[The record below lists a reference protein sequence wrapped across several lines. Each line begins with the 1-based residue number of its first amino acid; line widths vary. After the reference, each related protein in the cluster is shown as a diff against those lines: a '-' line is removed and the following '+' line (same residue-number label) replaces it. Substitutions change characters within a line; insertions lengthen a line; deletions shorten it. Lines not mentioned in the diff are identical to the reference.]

1 MRRNPERLLLVEGDE
16 DKRVL
21 PWLIERAGVS
31 WGSKKEPVVIIE
43 ALDGAENLLAA
54 GVIETYLKQ
63 SGLSALGVI
72 VDADEDAAARW
83 QSILARISGRF
94 QNLPKVIPSKGF
106 VVRGDDG
113 PAFGAWIMPDNISRG
128 MLETF
133 LLFLRP
139 NTNLPLQQLSSEV
152 VAQAKRIGAP
162 FSPAH
167 QDKAQIHSWLA
178 WQDPPGAQMHNAI
191 MQGMLRETSP
201 YLTTFVE
208 WFCLLYGLPKS

>member
-1 MRRNPERLLLVEGDE
+1 MVEGDE

-83 QSILARISGRF
+83 QSILAHF
-94 QNLPKVIPSKGF
+94 WTLSK
-106 VVRGDDG
+106 
-113 PAFGAWIMPDNISRG
+113 
-128 MLETF
+128 
-133 LLFLRP
+133 
-139 NTNLPLQQLSSEV
+139 SS
-152 VAQAKRIGAP
+152 
-162 FSPAH
+162 
-167 QDKAQIHSWLA
+167 
-178 WQDPPGAQMHNAI
+178 
-191 MQGMLRETSP
+191 
-201 YLTTFVE
+201 
-208 WFCLLYGLPKS
+208 